1 MWALGRD
8 LVKDFI
14 TDEYKE
20 SVQEVLDNALKG
32 QETGM
37 VATKASSDMWARV
50 VAVYV
55 CMADPSRLTRLLGI
69 CWICED

>member
-1 MWALGRD
+1 MARD

-37 VATKASSDMWARV
+37 LATKASSDIWARR
-50 VAVYV
+50 VAVCV
-55 CMADPSRLTRLLGI
+55 CRADPSHLTHLLGI
-69 CWICED
+69 CWICLA